1 MSENIEC
8 WFEHEKF
15 EVYRNANA
23 FVAWLSLVF
32 EEMVLIG
39 DVREQLERA
48 STSIALNIAEGNA
61 KYSTKDRCRFFD
73 MAHGSALE
81 CAVGI
86 DILVAKRKLWSDR
99 IRPGK
104 ETLQQIVR
112 MTVGLIK
119 RNSNRAYEKGISL
132 HQPP

>member
-8 WFEHEKF
+8 WFEHETF
-15 EVYRNANA
+15 EVYRKANA

-32 EEMVLIG
+32 EEMVRIG

-48 STSIALNIAEGNA
+48 STSITLNIAEGNA
-61 KYSTKDRCRFFD
+61 KYSTKDPCRFFD